1 LLFFSRIWK
10 CLFCSR
16 VAIKKNFT
24 TRSLEQTEVSEGCQT
39 LRHHQWDAD
48 GWASKTER
56 VLPSRVRANQLACF
70 VSSLLHFFRFKFLL
84 ASDIFVSN
92 IWNTRVHPTWE
103 WPIVIELNKA
113 GVPCPL
119 HCIALL
125 IHISRLATQRPSS
138 SIPVVTLLSLCSCIA
153 ASRKMA
159 RQPLLPCSRCE
170 TRAPTDHLLL

>member
-1 LLFFSRIWK
+1 MFVLLKSSNQEKFHYAFVRANWGVRGLPNTETSSMGRWR
-10 CLFCSR
+10 LS
-16 VAIKKNFT
+16 
-24 TRSLEQTEVSEGCQT
+24 EQ
-39 LRHHQWDAD
+39 D
-48 GWASKTER
+48 GAR
-56 VLPSRVRANQLACF
+56 PLPSRVRANQLACF